1 MLPRVLLPFPFP
13 TPHLP
18 VCLCCHCQVWLRDQ
32 GNLLSPQLI
41 LGAKCH
47 MIRDTQIL
55 EKQLIAKELE
65 EEEKRLAKM
74 MEVERKK
81 ADEMQEEL
89 ERRRKQELIR
99 SAKGSPFPRE
109 VSLLVPGLV
118 HASQL
123 W

>member
-1 MLPRVLLPFPFP
+1 M
-13 TPHLP
+13 
-18 VCLCCHCQVWLRDQ
+18 
-32 GNLLSPQLI
+32 SPQLI

-99 SAKGSPFPRE
+99 FAKGSPFPAE
-109 VSLLVPGLV
+109 ASVLFPGLV
-118 HASQL
+118 PEL
-123 W
+123 G